1 MPGNEHQGVW
11 ASPLLETV
19 FGPEPK
25 CEWTTPEQQAGG
37 ISLRGDVELLVF
49 VFGELRRSYA
59 ELPGR
64 WLCDLALPRV
74 LAILSSTT
82 ANPDRP
88 SAVARGI
95 GESASY
101 TRPSTG
107 FPTASIR

>member
-1 MPGNEHQGVW
+1 M
-11 ASPLLETV
+11 LETV

-25 CEWTTPEQQAGG
+25 CEWTTAKNQAVG
-37 ISLRGDVELLVF
+37 ISLRGDLELLVL
-49 VFGELRRSYA
+49 VFDELRRSYA

-74 LAILSSTT
+74 LTILSSTT

-88 SAVARGI
+88 SDVARGI